1 MTKKTEPSPRPAMIV
16 ANDAEIPDAE
26 SPAVENAAT
35 EDDVIL
41 RKHFG
46 AQLTRE
52 LFALLRQEHQRWYA
66 ASKDLAAALAEQE
79 EALFEQGALLRYRPP
94 TIEEARKLGEA
105 IRESER
111 RIARA
116 RNRIGAAERA
126 WMRAAWIVQ
135 YAPDLGLAMPDR
147 VANYVASGSFPP
159 ESVQN
164 WFELHPQLKMQEWME
179 PGGWKLLAKQPE
191 QKRRAVLRTVVHAPV
206 NQRRVIP

>member
-1 MTKKTEPSPRPAMIV
+1 MTKKPDTPQRPARIV

-35 EDDVIL
+35 GDDAIL
-41 RKHFG
+41 RQHFG

-52 LFALLRQEHQRWYA
+52 LFALLRQEHERWYA
-66 ASKDLAAALAEQE
+66 ASKDLAAAYAERE
-79 EALFEQGALLRYRPP
+79 EAQFEQGALLRYRPS

-116 RNRIGAAERA
+116 RNRIEAANSA
-126 WMRAAWIVQ
+126 WMRAAWIAR
-135 YAPDLGLAMPDR
+135 YAPELGLAMPDQ
-147 VANYVASGSFPP
+147 VANHVVSGLFPP

-164 WFELHPQLKMQEWME
+164 WFQLHPQLTMREWME

-191 QKRRAVLRTVVHAPV
+191 QKRRAVLRTVIAAPV
-206 NQRRVIP
+206 NRRPIP